1 MHPKFSRFCHLVATV
16 PQCEQIWLGTDIG
29 FANVMTYHDE
39 SGDCEISLAELGKV
53 CTGQFFQSCLA
64 FLDSSEGM
72 KERCDSRSCFHL
84 LLVLV

>member
-1 MHPKFSRFCHLVATV
+1 
-16 PQCEQIWLGTDIG
+16 
-29 FANVMTYHDE
+29 MTYHDE